1 MRLIEVPPSDDENV
15 PCLSVWDEQQ
25 EFPTDRKSRKASASA
40 AKKYKK
46 EKSLGILC
54 QQFISLFVAW
64 KPIISLEEAA
74 KQISD
79 DEENLDD

>member
-15 PCLSVWDEQQ
+15 PCLSVWAEELKQ
-25 EFPTDRKSRKASASA
+25 EALTDRKSRKASA

-54 QQFISLFVAW
+54 
-64 KPIISLEEAA
+64 
-74 KQISD
+74 
-79 DEENLDD
+79 